1 MTIMT
6 IRAGTAATQPPRA
19 YKTNRKMRMNG
30 RSANVTSVADA
41 ITSLRESNS
50 FTTVAILPIGLFL

>member
-6 IRAGTAATQPPRA
+6 IIAGTAATQPPRA

-30 RSANVTSVADA
+30 RSANATSVADA
-41 ITSLRESNS
+41 ILLLIK
-50 FTTVAILPIGLFL
+50 FTTVAILPIDLFL